1 LCNGGI
7 GNKEPFW
14 SGLSIKNQNTK
25 EEFIMKRITIT
36 SLITGLL
43 FLSIGINA
51 QTLKFGHVNVQEV
64 MQVMPEFKQ
73 MQQDL
78 EGEYDRLENQ
88 LATMQEDYKK
98 MEQEYMESAESLSA
112 VVRQQKEQQ
121 LMETSQKI
129 QAFYQS
135 TQQQLSQKQQQLQQP
150 IMEKLR
156 KAIGEVGEEGGFI
169 YIFAE
174 NSGATVYQSEQSE
187 NVTPLVKT
195 KLGLN

>member
-1 LCNGGI
+1 
-7 GNKEPFW
+7 
-14 SGLSIKNQNTK
+14 
-25 EEFIMKRITIT
+25 MKRITIT